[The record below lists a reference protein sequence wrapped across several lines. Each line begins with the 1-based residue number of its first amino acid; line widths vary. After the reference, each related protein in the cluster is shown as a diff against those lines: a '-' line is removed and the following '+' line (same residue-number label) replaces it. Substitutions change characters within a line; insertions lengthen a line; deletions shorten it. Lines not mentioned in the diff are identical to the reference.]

1 MGRRSNF
8 INPAPSATRLST
20 SLRCSLSFIV
30 GTSPLRAP
38 RVTIMARILTLQRL
52 IKQSEMRLHAAD
64 GFRLWEVG
72 ARTWFRAAM
81 AALLVVLVIALI
93 HLYV

>member
-1 MGRRSNF
+1 
-8 INPAPSATRLST
+8 
-20 SLRCSLSFIV
+20 
-30 GTSPLRAP
+30 
-38 RVTIMARILTLQRL
+38 MARILTLQRL